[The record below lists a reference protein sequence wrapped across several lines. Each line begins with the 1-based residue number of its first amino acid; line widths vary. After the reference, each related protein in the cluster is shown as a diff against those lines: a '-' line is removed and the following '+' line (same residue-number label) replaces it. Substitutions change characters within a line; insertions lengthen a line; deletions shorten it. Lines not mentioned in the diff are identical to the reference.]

1 MPFVCHLCVI
11 CVSFVCR
18 SHFVYMSFVCALMPS
33 VCHSYVLVWHLY
45 VTRIY
50 SYVTC
55 MSLACTR
62 MSPLCHSYVTRLWF
76 PIYFQTKRLI
86 KINVCEISFSNDIW
100 FLSYVKLKFWW
111 CLYPSCCHLWFVHLL
126 LFTIFSL
133 QLLQAISLIIVFL
146 KKSWKFFSWYQ
157 SGQT

>member
-11 CVSFVCR
+11 CVSLVCR
-18 SHFVYMSFVCALMPS
+18 SHFVYMSFVCALMSS

-55 MSLACTR
+55 MSLVCTR

-86 KINVCEISFSNDIW
+86 KINVCENFIFKW
-100 FLSYVKLKFWW
+100 
-111 CLYPSCCHLWFVHLL
+111 HLVFELCQAKVLMVFVPLL
-126 LFTIFSL
+126 LSPLVCTPVVVYNFFATTIADNLFDNR
-133 QLLQAISLIIVFL
+133 IF
-146 KKSWKFFSWYQ
+146 
-157 SGQT
+157 